1 MTVKTDL
8 GCLQGIPNINA
19 ISKGFEF
26 IEDLV
31 LRENI
36 AIVLQYLIFLIDIE
50 KNHTL
55 PGAVNY
61 LIYKDMIIHTASI
74 TEALLCY
81 GLTKGVEKNMTTLEI
96 LGITQDKY
104 KNFKQIYKTSI
115 GEEIGAIIKIKEY
128 ITPDEMQFND
138 LIPAALHANLV
149 DEPLSK
155 ELIIIRKQRN
165 RVHLS
170 SFSKVDNG
178 YKMSEVEQMFK
189 TVNKLK
195 NQIIQYLAL

>member
-1 MTVKTDL
+1 MAVKSDL
-8 GCLQGIPNINA
+8 ACLKDIPNIN
-19 ISKGFEF
+19 ILSKRFEF

-36 AIVLQYLIFLIDIE
+36 AIVFQYLIFLINLE
-50 KNHTL
+50 RSHTL
-55 PGAVNY
+55 PGAINY

-74 TEALLCY
+74 TEALLYY
-81 GLTKGVEKNMTTLEI
+81 GLTKSLEKKKSTLEI
-96 LGITQDKY
+96 FGVTKDKY
-104 KNFKQIYKTSI
+104 KNFKQIYKTPT

-138 LIPAALHANLV
+138 FIPAALHAGLV
-149 DEPLSK
+149 DGSLSK
-155 ELIIIRKQRN
+155 ELAIIRKQRN

-170 SFSKVDNG
+170 SFSRVDNG
-178 YKMSEVEQMFK
+178 YTMAEVEQMFK

-195 NQIIQYLAL
+195 AYIIEYLAP